1 MFVLFFNNYER
12 VIFMK
17 HAAKF
22 IKVIIVLLL
31 VLGGVSTY
39 YYLHRGEVST
49 DNAAID
55 GRTVVI
61 SPKVPG
67 YVKTLHIQDNQEVK
81 AGDVLLEID
90 PTDYITKRD
99 RAKAALA
106 AAQAAA
112 SASRSNLATTSVA
125 APSNA
130 NAAQAQVASAEATWE
145 KNLAD
150 RQRIESLFNA
160 DACSRQQLD
169 QAVATEK
176 SARATL
182 EQMKA
187 ALQSV
192 STAPSAIAAVK
203 NTSEQLEAQVK
214 QAEVDLQQAE
224 NDLANT
230 KVIAPIDG
238 RITKRSVELG
248 NFVQTGQQLG
258 SLVGTDL
265 WVIANFKETQLEHMR
280 PGQTVDIR
288 IDAFPNVIL
297 HGKIDSQQAGTGS
310 HFSLF
315 PAENATGNFVKTVQR
330 VPVKIVFDNRLDETL
345 QLGPGMSV
353 VPIVYTEGKGSK

>member
-1 MFVLFFNNYER
+1 
-12 VIFMK
+12 MK
-17 HAAKF
+17 NAAKF

-31 VLGGVSTY
+31 VLGGGSTY

-55 GRTVVI
+55 GCTVVI
-61 SPKVPG
+61 SSKVPG

-81 AGDVLLEID
+81 AGDILLEID
-90 PTDYITKRD
+90 PADYITKRD

-112 SASRSNLATTSVA
+112 SASRSNLATTSVS
-125 APSNA
+125 APFSA

-145 KNLAD
+145 KTSAD
-150 RQRIESLFNA
+150 RQRMESLFSA

-187 ALQSV
+187 TLQSV
-192 STAPSAIAAVK
+192 STAPSAIASVK
-203 NTSEQLEAQVK
+203 STSEQLEAQVK

-230 KVIAPIDG
+230 KIIAPIDG
-238 RITKRSVELG
+238 RITKRSVDLG
-248 NFVQTGQQLG
+248 NFVQTGQQLS

-265 WVIANFKETQLEHMR
+265 WVIANFKETQLEHMH

-297 HGKIDSQQAGTGS
+297 HGKIDSRQAGTGS

-330 VPVKIVFDNRLDETL
+330 IPVKITFDSRPDGNL

-353 VPIVYTEGKGSK
+353 VPIVYTEGRGSK